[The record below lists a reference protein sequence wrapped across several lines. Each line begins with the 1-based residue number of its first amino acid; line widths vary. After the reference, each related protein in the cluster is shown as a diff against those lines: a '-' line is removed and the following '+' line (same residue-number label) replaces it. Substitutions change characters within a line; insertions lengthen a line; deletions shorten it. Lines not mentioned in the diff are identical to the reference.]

1 MCIVWTPDIESV
13 LENIRVN
20 SVLMSNQHKKRYL
33 YLKYL
38 LNYFRLP
45 VIVVSGLNSVFSVG
59 LQPYMKQDII
69 SVMTC
74 LLSLICGIIGSIEL
88 FLAIQTQMENELL
101 TSKDYYL
108 LSIDIFKILSLHPDN
123 RCVDG
128 RAFLDDKY
136 GTYVKL
142 IENSNVIVKKISDKL
157 APIPGKI
164 LSAADGAISPE
175 VWGACTGQI
184 DDVVTQPSITSGS
197 DVDESAV

>member
-1 MCIVWTPDIESV
+1 MKIDDSINVFALILSSIIINDSPDTIAYADALVSFVIDWQSPKGPITFRLNPV

-108 LSIDIFKILSLHPDN
+108 LSIDIFKMN
-123 RCVDG
+123 
-128 RAFLDDKY
+128 K
-136 GTYVKL
+136 
-142 IENSNVIVKKISDKL
+142 
-157 APIPGKI
+157 
-164 LSAADGAISPE
+164 
-175 VWGACTGQI
+175 
-184 DDVVTQPSITSGS
+184 
-197 DVDESAV
+197 